1 MADKENKKE
10 LEAKTDKQD
19 EKTKADKPK
28 SDKPSVWERAK
39 AWFKSVKAE
48 CKKINW
54 ASRKSVQQNSLIVI
68 VCVIIFSIALG
79 ILDYCFSGAIVGL
92 SRLI

>member
-1 MADKENKKE
+1 MAENEKKTE
-10 LEAKTDKQD
+10 LAKTDAAKP
-19 EKTKADKPK
+19 EKAAKAK
-28 SDKPSVWERAK
+28 SDKPSRWAQIK
-39 AWFKSVKAE
+39 AWFKSLKSE

-54 ASRKSVQQNSLIVI
+54 ANWKNVRTNTVVVL

>member
-1 MADKENKKE
+1 MAENEKKTE
-10 LEAKTDKQD
+10 LQKAPEAKP
-19 EKTKADKPK
+19 EKTPKAK
-28 SDKPSVWERAK
+28 SDKPSTWARIK
-39 AWFKSVKAE
+39 AWFKSVKSE

-54 ASRKSVQQNSLIVI
+54 ANWKSVKSNTIIVL